1 MATLVSV
8 QPPPRSGPVLYP
20 NGTFTQPWS
29 GWFRSIYNLF
39 NYHSGQTATNT
50 SAIAQNTTDIQS
62 IQQSLTAG
70 LNVTVTLARLTPT
83 TGLEGSLTYHNGI
96 LTGYTAPT

>member
-29 GWFRSIYNLF
+29 GWFRSIYNLLNF
-39 NYHSGQTATNT
+39 HAAQTATNT
-50 SAIAQNTTDIQS
+50 TDIQT
-62 IQQSLTAG
+62 IQQSLQSG
-70 LNVTVTLARLTPT
+70 LNVTVTLAALTST
-83 TGLEGSLTYHNGI
+83 TGTPPGHTGSMTFHNGKI
-96 LTGYTAPT
+96 GRAHV

>member
-1 MATLVSV
+1 MLSARV
-8 QPPPRSGPVLYP
+8 Y
-20 NGTFTQPWS
+20 NQPWS

-50 SAIAQNTTDIQS
+50 SAIAQNTTDIQT

-70 LNVTVTLARLTPT
+70 LNVTVTLAQLTTPGH
-83 TGLEGSLTYHNGI
+83 TGTMTFHNGI
-96 LTGYTAPT
+96 LTAYTAPT